1 MEGKKLI
8 VASLA
13 TVAILFAVP
22 TARADTSCTGGN
34 FQGKTVNGNLIVPKL
49 GTCDLVGG
57 VAVSGNAEVG
67 EGATLLLEGSRISG
81 NVYVGNLA
89 TFSAVGNASIG
100 GNIDADKCV
109 WVRLQDSEVG
119 GNVNIKRCAGFAPQ
133 AALFSSFQIGG
144 GFVCVDND
152 AGCNLENGSVIG
164 NVHISKNSV
173 FVSQIIF
180 NIIDGNVTA
189 DHNADAT
196 VAIVD
201 NIIGGNLRCIGNNL
215 GVSNQNQ
222 PNTVEGNKSGQ
233 CAGPGF

>member
-1 MEGKKLI
+1 MKKL
-8 VASLA
+8 VVTSLA
-13 TVAILFAVP
+13 TVAILLAVSD
-22 TARADTSCTGGN
+22 ARADTTCTGGN
-34 FQGKTVNGNLIVPKL
+34 FQGQVVNGNLVVPKL

-57 VAVSGNAEVG
+57 VTVTGNAEVG
-67 EGATLLLEGSRISG
+67 EGATLLLENSRISG

-100 GNIDADKCV
+100 GNVDADKCV
-109 WVRLQDSEVG
+109 WVRLQDSVVG
-119 GNVNIKRCAGFAPQ
+119 GNVNINRCAGSGGQ

-164 NVHISKNSV
+164 NVEVSKNSI

-180 NIIDGNVTA
+180 DIIHGNVTV
-189 DHNADAT
+189 DHNSDAT

-201 NIIGGNLRCIGNNL
+201 NTISGNLRCIGNKL

-222 PNTVEGNKSGQ
+222 PNTVDGKESDQ